1 MVAVFDPE
9 SVAWTGDP
17 AGCTY
22 SDVSG
27 HDRVSVWEN
36 TVGEAVGKGALGQYL
51 CTFLKKS

>member
-1 MVAVFDPE
+1 MVAVFDAE

-27 HDRVSVWEN
+27 HDRVSVWDEYPERQSERGRWASIF
-36 TVGEAVGKGALGQYL
+36 VP
-51 CTFLKKS
+51 F